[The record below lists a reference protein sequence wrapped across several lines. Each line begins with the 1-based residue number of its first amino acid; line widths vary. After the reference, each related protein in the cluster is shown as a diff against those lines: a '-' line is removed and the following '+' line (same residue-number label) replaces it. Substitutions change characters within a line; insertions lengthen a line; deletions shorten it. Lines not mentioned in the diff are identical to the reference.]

1 MNERHSLSFGHD
13 PRPGFEPRTPA
24 GIWLLKG
31 QLVLSVC
38 ISIDVS
44 LWLTQ
49 GNGVSTSSDGVRPVR
64 RLQPSSFSFAFF
76 LVSDNNQ
83 TQLLNSLFG
92 IHNERRRVH

>member
-13 PRPGFEPRTPA
+13 PRPGFEPRTLA
-24 GIWLLKG
+24 G
-31 QLVLSVC
+31 

-44 LWLTQ
+44 LWLTR

-64 RLQPSSFSFAFF
+64 LLQPSSFSFAFF

-92 IHNERRRVH
+92 IQNERRRVQQRQKIRAARRF